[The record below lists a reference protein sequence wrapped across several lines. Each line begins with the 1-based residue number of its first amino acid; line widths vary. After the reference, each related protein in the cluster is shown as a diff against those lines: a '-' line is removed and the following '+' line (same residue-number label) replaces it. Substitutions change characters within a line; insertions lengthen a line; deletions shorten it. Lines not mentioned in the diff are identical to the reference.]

1 MNFKPAVSD
10 DEEFHRRTREA
21 ERLAESEWH
30 HRRREI
36 CASQSEWDNDAA
48 WEDWFL
54 PLAQSLADNPPAK
67 WPSVCDQ
74 VVIPL
79 EAYRIL
85 AQISAWIDDEA
96 NRAADR
102 AHLEVM
108 EGR

>member
-1 MNFKPAVSD
+1 MNFKPAK
-10 DEEFHRRTREA
+10 FHRA
-21 ERLAESEWH
+21 ERFAELEWH
-30 HRRREI
+30 RRRREI

-54 PLAQSLADNPPAK
+54 PLAKVLAADPPEK
-67 WPSVCDQ
+67 WPSMSDRI
-74 VVIPL
+74 VIPL

-96 NRAADR
+96 KRAADR

-108 EGR
+108 EREL